1 MDMNNMKGKV
11 DQMLEARLAQS
22 KNNFQHGVAENVGS
36 SSGFIVITNPMY
48 DPLSDYNPPQVN
60 IPTQSQLMPL
70 TNPDVERLHALEERV
85 RAMDVNE
92 NFRLD
97 MCLVPGLV
105 IPPKFKL
112 PNFEKY
118 KGDTCPRHH
127 LVMFFRKMESHTHD
141 DKLMIHCFQ
150 DSLIGASLSW
160 YMKLKR
166 SYIQSREDLAN
177 SFLKQYNYNL
187 DMDPY
192 RRQLQSLSQKNDESF
207 KGYAQRW
214 REFAAQVQPP
224 LLDKE
229 LVDLFMDTLP
239 STYFERMVGNGLSY
253 FAHLV
258 TIGERI
264 ESALKSGR
272 IQGASSSQA
281 SETKSLSNSQKE
293 EEDETNAIIIYVRYS
308 HDAPAKP
315 YDSSSSQQS
324 PFPTPFYPY
333 RQSTTPKAPYQQPW
347 SAPYANQR
355 SRGRG
360 YQNQPS
366 NQSRPQNNMER
377 RNSPLDPIPMSC
389 SQLLPYLIQRS
400 LADPKSLKPLPEPC
414 PPRYDPDVQCGY
426 HAGSIGHSTEDCN
439 AFKAKGQQLIDKK
452 YISFPDGNMLVHVN
466 LSPK

>member
-22 KNNFQHGVAENVGS
+22 KNNFQHGVTKNVGS
-36 SSGFIVITNPMY
+36 SSGFTVITNPMY

-85 RAMDVNE
+85 RAMDVND
-92 NFRLD
+92 NFRFD
-97 MCLVPGLV
+97 MCLVPGLI

-118 KGDTCPRHH
+118 KGDSCPRQH
-127 LVMFFRKMESHTHD
+127 LVMFFRKMASHTHD
-141 DKLMIHCFQ
+141 DKLMIHYFQ

-166 SYIQSREDLAN
+166 SHIQSWEDLAN

-187 DMDPY
+187 DMAPD
-192 RRQLQSLSQKNDESF
+192 RRQLQSLSQKSNESF

-214 REFAAQVQPP
+214 RELAAQVQPP

-229 LVDLFMDTLP
+229 LVDLFMYTLQSP
-239 STYFERMVGNGLSY
+239 YFERMVGSALSD

-272 IQGASSSQA
+272 FQGALSSQA
-281 SETKSLSNSQKE
+281 SETESLNNSQKE
-293 EEDETNAIIIYVRYS
+293 EEDETNAVITDVRYP
-308 HDAPAKP
+308 HGAPARP
-315 YDSSSSQQS
+315 YDSLSFQRS
-324 PFPTPFYPY
+324 PVPTPCYPY
-333 RQSTTPKAPYQQPW
+333 RQPATPRAPYQQPW
-347 SAPYANQR
+347 YAPYANQR

-360 YQNQPS
+360 YQNQPL
-366 NQSRPQNNMER
+366 NQSRPRNNLER
-377 RNSPLDPIPMSC
+377 RNAPLDSIPMSY
-389 SQLLPYLIQRS
+389 SQLLPYLIQNS
-400 LADPKSLKPLPEPC
+400 LVDPKPLRQLLEPY
-414 PPRYDPDVQCGY
+414 PPGYDPDVQCGY
-426 HAGSIGHSTEDCN
+426 HAGSIGHSTEECN
-439 AFKAKGQQLIDKK
+439 AFKAKVQQLIDKK
-452 YISFPDGNMLVHVN
+452 YISFPDRNLLVHVN
-466 LSPK
+466 LSSG